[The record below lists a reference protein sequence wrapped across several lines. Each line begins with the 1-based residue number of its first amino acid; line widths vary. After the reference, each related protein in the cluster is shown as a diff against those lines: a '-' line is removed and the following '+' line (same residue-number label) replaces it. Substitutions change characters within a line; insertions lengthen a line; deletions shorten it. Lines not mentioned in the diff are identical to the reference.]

1 MAHRAKSCFLPDLK
15 VLGFHVPRF
24 FMSQSSSVESPTQAF
39 SNPSLNPA
47 LQVALA
53 SMDVQ
58 LDAELARYR
67 RESKKHPPLHVPASP
82 AQIPEGRVQIA
93 PPEKSIAGNGNGDG
107 KLLSDAAAPS
117 TPDDAL
123 PPASSDAPTS
133 TSAISADSSTEPSQ
147 TPPQNYLKS
156 SEALLNSKDSSK
168 ALDTP
173 DPKTSG
179 MLSPL
184 GIGSMLLFLL
194 ATATLGYVAFNP
206 SSLNYLG
213 LARLLGKLETPKTGT
228 VPAAPETPPS
238 ATAGKVPG
246 SPDLSSQEFPNLT
259 LDTLSGINPNPNPAP
274 TTATP
279 AKPTAATPTATPQP
293 AGTASSLSNLST
305 VLSPSSTPAK
315 PANSGGQPPKPVVD
329 DRYYDLYF
337 VVAKYD
343 NNPETFSKAQQAAPE
358 AYLRKFPVGDRIQ
371 LGAFDN
377 RNSAQ
382 QLVDRLREKGMTA
395 EVYKPE

>member
-67 RESKKHPPLHVPASP
+67 RESKKHPPLKVPTSP

-93 PPEKSIAGNGNGDG
+93 PPDPAIAGNGNGNG
-107 KLLSDAAAPS
+107 TLLPDAAAPS
-117 TPDDAL
+117 TPPDAL
-123 PPASSDAPTS
+123 PSASNDAPTS
-133 TSAISADSSTEPSQ
+133 TNALPADASTDPAQ
-147 TPPQNYLKS
+147 TPPQDYLKS
-156 SEALLNSKDSSK
+156 SAALLNSKDSATTSE
-168 ALDTP
+168 TP
-173 DPKTSG
+173 EPKNNG

-184 GIGSMLLFLL
+184 GIGSILLFLL

-213 LARLLGKLETPKTGT
+213 LARLLGKSDPQTTAT
-228 VPAAPETPPS
+228 VPAAPEAPPS
-238 ATAGKVPG
+238 ATAGKLPA

-274 TTATP
+274 TATTS
-279 AKPTAATPTATPQP
+279 AKPAPAAPAAAPQP

-305 VLSPSSTPAK
+305 VLSPGSTPAK

-329 DRYYDLYF
+329 DRYYNLYF

-343 NNPETFSKAQQAAPE
+343 KPETLAKAQQSAPE

-377 RNSAQ
+377 SNSAQ
-382 QLVDRLREKGMTA
+382 QLVDRLREKGITA